1 MCTRMK
7 PVMAT
12 SGEQIAKEGEVGSDM
27 YIVVRGQIMVMR
39 AGVEAADTLK
49 EGAVFG
55 EETVFSL
62 GGGERGDLRHEQTAQ
77 IRMLLPVELRA

>member
-1 MCTRMK
+1 MK

-39 AGVEAADTLK
+39 AGVEAAETLK

-62 GGGERGDLRHEQTAQ
+62 GGGERGDLRHEHTAQ
-77 IRMLLPVELRA
+77 IRVFLPVGLRV